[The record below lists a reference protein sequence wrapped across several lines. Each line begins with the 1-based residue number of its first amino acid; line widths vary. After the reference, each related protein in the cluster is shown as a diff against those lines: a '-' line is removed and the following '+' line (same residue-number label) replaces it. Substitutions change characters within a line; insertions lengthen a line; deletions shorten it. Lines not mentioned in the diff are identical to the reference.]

1 MPNALNIMM
10 KKEMA
15 ALLEEF
21 SSCVVVDFQ
30 GLTVE
35 EINGLRDSLRK
46 NDILM
51 KVVKTALVRL
61 ELRKQGREDCEG
73 LFSGPIAVVWGGKD
87 IVQVSKAVS
96 EFSKKNKSLEIKGGL
111 LDNEPIT
118 KQDVAKLTTI
128 PEMPVLLGGIAAGI
142 AAPLQGVF
150 NGINAVLSAI
160 ARVIDAVREKAE
172 KVGSPEPSVKS

>member
-15 ALLEEF
+15 ALLGEF
-21 SSCVVVDFQ
+21 SSCVVVDFL
-30 GLTVE
+30 GLSVE
-35 EINGLRDSLRK
+35 EFNGLRDSLRK

-61 ELRKQGREDCEG
+61 ELKELGRDGCDE

-96 EFSKKNKSLEIKGGL
+96 DFAKKNKALKIKGGL
-111 LDNEPIT
+111 LENETIT
-118 KQDVAKLTTI
+118 KQDVAKLTSI
-128 PEMPVLLGGIAAGI
+128 PEMPVLLAGIAAGI
-142 AAPLQGVF
+142 AAPLQGLY
-150 NGINAVLSAI
+150 NSLDAILSSI

-172 KVGSPEPSVKS
+172 KGEAA